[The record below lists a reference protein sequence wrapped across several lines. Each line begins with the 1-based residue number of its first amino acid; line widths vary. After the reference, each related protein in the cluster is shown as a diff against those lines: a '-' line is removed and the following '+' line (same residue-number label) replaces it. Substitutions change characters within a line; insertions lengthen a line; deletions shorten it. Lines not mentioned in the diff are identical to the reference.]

1 MKVKILGITPAMT
14 RYALFLRGC
23 AFVLLR
29 LFGDHGR
36 RRSRPNARTMNPV
49 MCFPSRLLLPVIAT
63 ISVVCATQTQQS
75 GSVVGA
81 WATEGYGLVFD
92 VRADSVS
99 SFEITKVSCIPAL
112 QAATTA
118 APPGALAAFKSLS
131 GSTTFAIL
139 PGDTPMQA
147 RIDVPSTASDMLIRR
162 IEQKPAVCD
171 NPTPD
176 TPFSNFDVFAET
188 WAEQYPFFTEK
199 KTDWARIV
207 AANRAGVSETT
218 TPRRLFQILSAMIA
232 PFEDAHVDQR
242 TFDPEAIRRSPVLP
256 EFSSLRPRTRSR
268 LGSRFSTPHGNT
280 S

>member
-1 MKVKILGITPAMT
+1 V
-14 RYALFLRGC
+14 
-23 AFVLLR
+23 
-29 LFGDHGR
+29 
-36 RRSRPNARTMNPV
+36 
-49 MCFPSRLLLPVIAT
+49 
-63 ISVVCATQTQQS
+63 
-75 GSVVGA
+75 
-81 WATEGYGLVFD
+81 WATEGYGLIFD

-139 PGDTPMQA
+139 PGPTPMQA
-147 RIDVPSTASDMLIRR
+147 RIHVPSTASDMQIRR

-207 AANRAGVSETT
+207 AANRKN
-218 TPRRLFQILSAMIA
+218 FLSK
-232 PFEDAHVDQR
+232 D
-242 TFDPEAIRRSPVLP
+242 
-256 EFSSLRPRTRSR
+256 
-268 LGSRFSTPHGNT
+268 GNL